1 MAGPSILLLAPVHV
15 VTHIDIPEDG
25 DWDGPVQQTS
35 SLVYEIKSDPLGL
48 PFGVRLCRRLAT
60 ITRGERLALSLW
72 RRGR

>member
-1 MAGPSILLLAPVHV
+1 MAGPSMLCAAFVPL
-15 VTHIDIPEDG
+15 VTHIDVPKNG

-35 SLVYEIKSDPLGL
+35 SLIYEIKTDPLGL
-48 PFGVRLCRRLAT
+48 PFGIRLCRRLAT